1 MKSHCGLLVMALVS
15 VSAACSLR
23 QSPATPEGVTVGV
36 MQDGVTMRRLTFE
49 GSDEFNRSQIAE
61 ALDGAG
67 IEMRLDSWI
76 GPETVRQTED
86 LLRQMFSD
94 RGYLAVEITHEIT
107 PVRPDRPQFVHLK
120 FNMNPGP
127 LRAAQERPAGCVELP
142 PQVASPPPDSP
153 TLFASLGLCQV
164 EPAGGRVGG

>member
-61 ALDGAG
+61 ALDAAG
-67 IEMRLDSWI
+67 IEFVPTTVHNRFYDWHSHIDKLRLQDKVS
-76 GPETVRQTED
+76 
-86 LLRQMFSD
+86 LRS
-94 RGYLAVEITHEIT
+94 RHSKPSLW
-107 PVRPDRPQFVHLK
+107 
-120 FNMNPGP
+120 
-127 LRAAQERPAGCVELP
+127 LR
-142 PQVASPPPDSP
+142 
-153 TLFASLGLCQV
+153 
-164 EPAGGRVGG
+164 